1 MDRPTIEVM
10 KNALR
15 QKAEQMI
22 RTVQVSYGELEEL
35 SKECE
40 DELKSLHCT
49 DVTVDIGKPFCWLLL
64 LLLLLLLMS
73 RFKWRHHNRC
83 GGTPIKVLHDSCL
96 NYSVL
101 SVSRKRCR
109 ISVSQMTDGKDGIRW
124 LCFCERCTKCN
135 KLYIR
140 CFLLCVCD
148 QPICFLVQSSIMMH
162 IVNVKSFDVIILN
175 WAVYRD
181 CKTIWTIFCS
191 WFLSSIKSLFRDYW

>member
-1 MDRPTIEVM
+1 LAKKTEAARSKSSTEIVFEISAMDRPTIEVM

-73 RFKWRHHNRC
+73 RFK
-83 GGTPIKVLHDSCL
+83 
-96 NYSVL
+96 
-101 SVSRKRCR
+101 
-109 ISVSQMTDGKDGIRW
+109 
-124 LCFCERCTKCN
+124 
-135 KLYIR
+135 
-140 CFLLCVCD
+140 
-148 QPICFLVQSSIMMH
+148 
-162 IVNVKSFDVIILN
+162 
-175 WAVYRD
+175 
-181 CKTIWTIFCS
+181 
-191 WFLSSIKSLFRDYW
+191 